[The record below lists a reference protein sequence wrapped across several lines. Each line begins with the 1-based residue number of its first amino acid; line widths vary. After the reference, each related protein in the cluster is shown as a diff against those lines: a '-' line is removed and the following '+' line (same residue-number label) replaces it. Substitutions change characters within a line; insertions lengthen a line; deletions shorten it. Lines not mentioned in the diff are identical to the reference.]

1 MKYFNFKKEDKTN
14 IHTVAFYNLENLF
27 DTKNDP
33 LALDDD
39 FTPTG
44 KNRWN
49 DKRYDKKLYKLGKAI
64 SNVGFHKANKA
75 PAIVGLA
82 EVENNQVIKDLI
94 NSKHLKN
101 KDFDVVHYD
110 SPDERGID
118 TGFIYQKRHFE
129 VIKSEVEPLMLY
141 DEFGVRDY
149 TRDILHVTG
158 VLNNEL
164 VHVLVNHWPSR
175 RSGAD
180 ATSIKRIE
188 AAKTVQK
195 VIEKIKA
202 DEANANIIIMGD
214 FNDDPHSESVK
225 QHLVTNDFYN
235 PMENLLNPYKRGSL
249 NHRSNWNLFDQ
260 IIFTTNFFDIEH
272 GTHAFAH
279 ADIFDEKFLAEWE
292 GNYKGNPFRTY
303 AGRKYLGGY
312 SDHFPVYIQL
322 KKH

>member
-1 MKYFNFKKEDKTN
+1 MKYFNFKGKDKTN

-33 LALDDD
+33 LTLDDD
-39 FTPTG
+39 FTPRG
-44 KNRWN
+44 KKNWN
-49 DKRYDKKLYKLGKAI
+49 AKRYDKKLYKLGRAI

-82 EVENNQVIKDLI
+82 EVENKQVIKDLI

-101 KDFDVVHYD
+101 KDFDVVHHE

-118 TGFIYQKRHFE
+118 TGFIYQKKHFE
-129 VIKSEVEPLMLY
+129 VVKSNVESLLLY
-141 DEFGVRDY
+141 DEFGERDF

-175 RSGAD
+175 RNGAD
-180 ATSIKRIE
+180 ETSEKRVK
-188 AAKTVQK
+188 AAKTAQK

-202 DEANANIIIMGD
+202 EEASPNIIIMGD
-214 FNDDPHSESVK
+214 FNDDPYSESVK
-225 QHLVTNDFYN
+225 EHLVTDDFYN

-249 NHRSNWNLFDQ
+249 NYKSNWNLFDQ
-260 IIFTTNFFDIEH
+260 IIFSTNFFDIEEN
-272 GTHAFAH
+272 THAFAH
-279 ADIFDEKFLAEWE
+279 ADIFDDKFLAEWK
-292 GNYKGNPFRTY
+292 GKYKGNPFRTY
-303 AGRKYLGGY
+303 VGRKYLGGY